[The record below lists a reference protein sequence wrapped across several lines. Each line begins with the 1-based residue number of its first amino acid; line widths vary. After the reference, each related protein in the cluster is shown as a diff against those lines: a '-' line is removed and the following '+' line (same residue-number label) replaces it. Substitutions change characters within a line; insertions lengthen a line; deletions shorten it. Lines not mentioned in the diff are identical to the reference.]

1 MKIRRLQSP
10 FKSCRELT
18 PQEHQLWTEV
28 TKQIV
33 RTNSGALRALKP
45 RVQKDQDKLRSIVK
59 QTQMRFD
66 PLVQRTPIGSNP
78 GASID
83 RRTLRKLRRG
93 VREFD
98 QTLDL
103 HGMTESEAHKGL
115 IDFLV
120 RSQSLGAQLVLVITG
135 RGEGTGTHEFSSKR
149 GVLRKNVPEWLRS
162 YRNLVSGFEEAPARM
177 GGGGALFV
185 RLRRT
190 AALKVF

>member
-18 PQEHQLWTEV
+18 SQEHQLWTEV

-33 RTNSGALRALKP
+33 RTNSGASRALQRPHVLKDQGEARNVAK
-45 RVQKDQDKLRSIVK
+45 RVQVRS
-59 QTQMRFD
+59 D
-66 PLVQRTPIGSNP
+66 PHVQWTPVVSNP
-78 GASID
+78 GASIN
-83 RRTLRKLRRG
+83 RKTLRKLRRG

-103 HGMTESEAHKGL
+103 HGMTESEAHMRLK
-115 IDFLV
+115 DFLV
-120 RSQSLGAQLVLVITG
+120 RSQSAGAQLVLVITG
-135 RGEGTGTHEFSSKR
+135 RGEGVNSHGFAPKS

-162 YRNLVSGFEEAPARM
+162 YRNLVSGFEEAPPRL

-185 RLRRT
+185 RLKRP
-190 AALKVF
+190 AAV